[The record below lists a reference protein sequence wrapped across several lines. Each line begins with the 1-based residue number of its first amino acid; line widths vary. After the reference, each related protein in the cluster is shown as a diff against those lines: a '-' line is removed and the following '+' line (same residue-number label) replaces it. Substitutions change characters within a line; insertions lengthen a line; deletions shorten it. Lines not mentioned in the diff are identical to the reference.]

1 MSRFCFLF
9 IFLSLLHICSA
20 LYHGHGYGLR
30 IPVYGFCTLSLSSKY
45 KEMNQFHL
53 FLAIFQ
59 RMSSKRKSHPMKIL
73 SDCQLFPS
81 HRQPAG
87 LQQNIFRCAFIVIM
101 IVMVIFHGEDDNS
114 DDALTKTPWDDFWSQ
129 FVLGSLRIITL
140 MLIDFFLKKAFQIE
154 SYWLQWFC
162 N

>member
-1 MSRFCFLF
+1 MSMFCFLF
-9 IFLSLLHICSA
+9 IFLSFLHICSA
-20 LYHGHGYGLR
+20 LYHGHGYDLR
-30 IPVYGFCTLSLSSKY
+30 IHVYVFCTHSLSSKY

-114 DDALTKTPWDDFWSQ
+114 YNALTKTPWDDFWSQ

-140 MLIDFFLKKAFQIE
+140 MLIDF
-154 SYWLQWFC
+154 
-162 N
+162 